1 MSSIPDDSTGASADR
16 GVNGHVQANE
26 QVHVARHS
34 QRFLSVYRIRK
45 TAEFGAV
52 FRLRKRVSNAILI
65 VYGKPNGQD
74 YSRLGL
80 SVSKRVG
87 GAVVRNRWKRLIR
100 ESFRLN
106 RQDIPTGLDF
116 VVIPV
121 AAASV
126 PSFTA
131 IAASLRTLTRNLAK
145 KISKQS

>member
-1 MSSIPDDSTGASADR
+1 MSGNSNESTGASADSMA
-16 GVNGHVQANE
+16 NGPVRAEE
-26 QVHVARHS
+26 QDRSVR
-34 QRFLSVYRIRK
+34 QDKRFLSDDHIRK
-45 TAEFGAV
+45 TGDFAAV
-52 FRLRKRVSNAILI
+52 FRLRKRVSNSILI
-65 VYGKPNGQD
+65 VYAKPNDRD

-106 RQDIPTGLDF
+106 RVDIPTGLDF

-126 PSFTA
+126 PSLTA
-131 IAASLRTLTRNLAK
+131 IAASLRTLTRILAK
-145 KISKQS
+145 KIARQP